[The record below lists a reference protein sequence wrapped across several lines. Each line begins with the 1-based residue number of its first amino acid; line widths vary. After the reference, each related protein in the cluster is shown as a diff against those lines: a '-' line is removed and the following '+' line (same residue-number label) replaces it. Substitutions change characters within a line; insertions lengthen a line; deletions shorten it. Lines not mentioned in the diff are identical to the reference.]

1 MAHVGKAEDSL
12 LSLSTMSSLS
22 RLTGNYPYPV
32 NLLTPTIFNFK
43 HSKLTSSEGFEVS
56 LTQDSLQLVDPAS
69 RGTVDS
75 LVLLCSAR
83 KPQSSS

>member
-1 MAHVGKAEDSL
+1 MYAMTHLGKAEDSL

-22 RLTGNYPYPV
+22 SLTGNYPYPV

-56 LTQDSLQLVDPAS
+56 LTQDSLQLVDPVSCTPWTAW
-69 RGTVDS
+69 
-75 LVLLCSAR
+75 
-83 KPQSSS
+83 